1 MNLLPKKLAIY
12 IRVSTKKQANNT
24 SKTTQLETINA
35 LIKSNGWEGIPYEIY
50 DDTKSASFPPNVG
63 NLNTLDEDSDISNPS
78 VFLRAG
84 LRKLFYDAMFKKFD
98 KLIVYSHDRLS
109 RDAHESLLIKHTLN
123 KLNIDILYSRPGE
136 QINSENNSM
145 NTFLENLLSNLSAL
159 ESNIIGGRTFMG
171 NRGNILN
178 NIWAGGPAPY
188 GYKLVQLPS
197 NKRKSKLSINP
208 PEARIVKNIFDLY
221 TLGYSPRNIVDYIK
235 TEYSHNNDRLWTINS
250 IKSILSN
257 PTYTGTITWNKKGGA
272 RNPRKRAQ
280 SEYTLSKFDENI
292 RLITDDTWNKTQY
305 LKALQKNNPKFLS
318 TTFLLKGILIC
329 VECGEYFSCKNH
341 GNSSGE
347 VYYCRHKDNN
357 DTNLATSKETFTI
370 KTKDI
375 HNIIF
380 YELNELITS
389 LSNTDNNF
397 DMLYANY
404 LTHFS
409 LKNETLQVEKS
420 EIITGISDSEN
431 MISRCSAQIDIIK
444 KNAKVDSSDKI
455 QYEKYLCLLTSIKE
469 FSTNLEITKTHLGER
484 LKKLNK
490 KLSNPIQTK
499 EDFKNHLIVSLTPLE
514 NIFNEKSVAVRNR
527 CLRLLLINVLD
538 SIKMHSMSDI
548 EIIFK

>member
-1 MNLLPKKLAIY
+1 
-12 IRVSTKKQANNT
+12 
-24 SKTTQLETINA
+24 
-35 LIKSNGWEGIPYEIY
+35 
-50 DDTKSASFPPNVG
+50 
-63 NLNTLDEDSDISNPS
+63 
-78 VFLRAG
+78 
-84 LRKLFYDAMFKKFD
+84 MFKKFD

-109 RDAHESLLIKHTLN
+109 RDTHESLLIKHTLN

-145 NTFLENLLSNLSAL
+145 NTFLENLLSNLSAF

-188 GYKLVQLPS
+188 GYKLVKLPS
-197 NKRKSKLSINP
+197 NRKKSKLFINP
-208 PEARIVKNIFDLY
+208 PEARIVKKIFDLY

-235 TEYSHNNDRLWTINS
+235 AEYSHNNDRLWTINS

-280 SEYTLSKFDENI
+280 SEHTLSKFDENI
-292 RLITDDTWNKTQY
+292 RLITVDTWNKTQY
-305 LKALQKNNPKFLS
+305 LKELQKNNPKFLS
-318 TTFLLKGILIC
+318 TSFLLKGILIC
-329 VECGEYFSCKNH
+329 GECGEYFSCKNH

-347 VYYCRHKDNN
+347 VYYCRHKDNS

-380 YELNELITS
+380 YELSELITS

-409 LKNETLQVEKS
+409 FKNETLQVEKN

-431 MISRCSAQIDIIK
+431 MISKCYTQIEVIK
-444 KNAKVDSSDKI
+444 KNSKVDSSDKI

-490 KLSNPIQTK
+490 ELSNPIQTK
-499 EDFKNHLIVSLTPLE
+499 EDFKNHLIVTLTPLE
-514 NIFNEKSVAVRNR
+514 NIFNEKSIAVRNR